1 MKFYF
6 WGISIGLMLCA
17 FFLLRN
23 HGRLFLMKHIPVHQ
37 SEVVHIKNIDE
48 ANFSLDLYACKRS
61 YKSSKARLLNSM
73 FSDQIAVFEIPLKN
87 YKFNNLVMP
96 PIGSDE
102 ISADATLYFNT
113 MFFDSS
119 FIATTGVIDNKD
131 LINARKPRKKRIGI
145 DKNGRLTSF
154 SENQNSSYNDVFQAP
169 IALRQKSKVKPNLRT
184 LNYRQ
189 FISIKDG
196 KLLFI
201 TGFNN
206 SLISWMDIKALMPQ
220 LGLTSII
227 ALDGGASVE
236 YAFDGKTKNYS
247 FSSIPF
253 RHLWF
258 WLNSPYYIEA
268 INTGNLIND

>member
-1 MKFYF
+1 MNKIV
-6 WGISIGLMLCA
+6 WGFSIGLMLCA
-17 FFLLRN
+17 FFLFRN
-23 HGRLFLMKHIPVHQ
+23 HLRLLIMKRIPVHH
-37 SEVVHIKNIDE
+37 SEVVHIKTVDD
-48 ANFSLDLYACKRS
+48 ANFRLDLYACKRS
-61 YKSSKARLLNSM
+61 YKSSKASQLNSI
-73 FSDQIAVFEIPLKN
+73 FNDQIAVFEIPINK
-87 YKFNNLVMP
+87 YKFNNLVMAP
-96 PIGSDE
+96 VGSDE
-102 ISADATLYFNT
+102 ISADANLYFNT

-131 LINARKPRKKRIGI
+131 LVNSKRPRKKRIGI

-154 SENQNSSYNDVFQAP
+154 SENQNSNYNDVLQAP
-169 IALRQKSKVKPNLRT
+169 ISFTQKSKGKINIRT

-236 YAFDGKTKNYS
+236 YAFDGKANDFY

-258 WLNSPYYIEA
+258 RLNSPYYIEA
-268 INTGNLIND
+268 TYAD

>member
-1 MKFYF
+1 M
-6 WGISIGLMLCA
+6 M
-17 FFLLRN
+17 
-23 HGRLFLMKHIPVHQ
+23 HIPVHH
-37 SEVVHIKNIDE
+37 SEVVHVKNIED
-48 ANFSLDLYACKRS
+48 ANFSLNLYACKRS
-61 YKSSKARLLNSM
+61 YKSSKASLLNSM

-96 PIGSDE
+96 PVGSEE

-113 MFFDSS
+113 MFFDPDY
-119 FIATTGVIDNKD
+119 IATTGVIDNKD
-131 LINARKPRKKRIGI
+131 LVNAKKPRKKRIGI

-154 SENQNSSYNDVFQAP
+154 SENQNSSYNDVLQAP
-169 IALRQKSKVKPNLRT
+169 IALSQKSKGKTNLRT

-196 KLLFI
+196 NLLFI

-206 SLISWMDIKALMPQ
+206 SLISWMDIKELMPQ
-220 LGLTSII
+220 IELTSII

-236 YAFDGKTKNYS
+236 YAFEGKTNSFY

-258 WLNSPYYIEA
+258 RLNSPYYIEA
-268 INTGNLIND
+268 TYIDNLIKD

>member
-1 MKFYF
+1 MKIFV
-6 WGISIGLMLCA
+6 WSISIGLTLCV
-17 FFLLRN
+17 FFIFRN
-23 HGRLFLMKHIPVHQ
+23 HVRLLMMRSIPVHH
-37 SEVVHIKNIDE
+37 SEVTHIKTIED
-48 ANFSLDLYACKRS
+48 ANFSLDLYAIQRS
-61 YKSSKARLLNSM
+61 YKNRWASLSNSM
-73 FSDQIAVFEIPLKN
+73 FYDQIAVFEIPVKN
-87 YKFNNLVMP
+87 YKFNNLVLR

-102 ISADATLYFNT
+102 ISADANLYFNT

-131 LINARKPRKKRIGI
+131 LINSKKPRKKRIGI
-145 DKNGRLTSF
+145 DENGRLTSF
-154 SENQNSSYNDVFQAP
+154 SENQNARYNDVLQAP
-169 IALRQKSKVKPNLRT
+169 IALSQKSKGKINLRT

-189 FISIKDG
+189 FISIKEG

-206 SLISWMDIKALMPQ
+206 SLISWIDVKALMPQ
-220 LGLTSII
+220 LGLKSII

-236 YAFDGKTKNYS
+236 YAFEGKTTDFY

-258 WLNSPYYIEA
+258 RLNSPYYVEA
-268 INTGNLIND
+268 THTDHLIKD

>member
-1 MKFYF
+1 
-6 WGISIGLMLCA
+6 
-17 FFLLRN
+17 
-23 HGRLFLMKHIPVHQ
+23 MKHIPVHQ
-37 SEVVHIKNIDE
+37 SEVVHIKNIDD

-61 YKSSKARLLNSM
+61 YKSSKASLLNSM

-87 YKFNNLVMP
+87 YRFNNLVMSP
-96 PIGSDE
+96 VGSEE
-102 ISADATLYFNT
+102 ISPDATLYFNT
-113 MFFDSS
+113 MFFDPDY
-119 FIATTGVIDNKD
+119 IATTGVIDNKD
-131 LINARKPRKKRIGI
+131 LVNAKKPRKKRIGI

-154 SENQNSSYNDVFQAP
+154 SENQNSSYNDVLQAP
-169 IALRQKSKVKPNLRT
+169 FTFNPKSKVKVNFRT

-236 YAFDGKTKNYS
+236 YAFEGKTNSFY

-268 INTGNLIND
+268 INTDNRIKD

>member
-1 MKFYF
+1 MKKFV
-6 WGISIGLMLCA
+6 WGISIVLMFCA
-17 FFLLRN
+17 FFIFRN
-23 HGRLFLMKHIPVHQ
+23 HVRLLIMKRIPVQ
-37 SEVVHIKNIDE
+37 NSEVVHIKSVDDV
-48 ANFSLDLYACKRS
+48 NFSLNLYSIKRS
-61 YKSSKARLLNSM
+61 YKNKWAILFNSI
-73 FSDQIAVFEIPLKN
+73 FNDQIAVFEIPLKN
-87 YKFNNLVMP
+87 YKFNNLVLP
-96 PIGSDE
+96 PVGSDE
-102 ISADATLYFNT
+102 ISADANLYFNT
-113 MFFDSS
+113 MIFDSS
-119 FIATTGVIDNKD
+119 LIATRGVIDDKD
-131 LINARKPRKKRIGI
+131 LVNTKKPNKKRIGI

-154 SENQNSSYNDVFQAP
+154 SENQNYRYNDVFQAP
-169 IALRQKSKVKPNLRT
+169 IALNQKSKGKINLRT

-189 FISIKDG
+189 FISVKDG

-206 SLISWMDIKALMPQ
+206 SLISWIDIKALMPQ

-236 YAFDGKTKNYS
+236 YAFSGKITNYY

-268 INTGNLIND
+268 MRTDELIKK